1 MQWYERSDEKL
12 RDYLPDMTV
21 ERDVPM
27 SRHTSFRIGGP
38 ARRLAFP
45 ANREQLVILL
55 GLDPTRILVMSQVLL
70 SFGIA
75 LALVP
80 LLIFTSNSQLM
91 GDLVNTLWVKRTG
104 WVIVGVVVL
113 LNGWLLVGTIFGL

>member
-1 MQWYERSDEKL
+1 VMQGFIRFHIPLWFR
-12 RDYLPDMTV
+12 RAVTMLP
-21 ERDVPM
+21 
-27 SRHTSFRIGGP
+27 SFI
-38 ARRLAFP
+38 
-45 ANREQLVILL
+45 VIMM

>member
-1 MQWYERSDEKL
+1 MQGFIRFHIPLWFR
-12 RDYLPDMTV
+12 RAVTMLP
-21 ERDVPM
+21 
-27 SRHTSFRIGGP
+27 SFI
-38 ARRLAFP
+38 
-45 ANREQLVILL
+45 VIMM

>member
-1 MQWYERSDEKL
+1 M
-12 RDYLPDMTV
+12 LP
-21 ERDVPM
+21 
-27 SRHTSFRIGGP
+27 SFI
-38 ARRLAFP
+38 
-45 ANREQLVILL
+45 VIMM

-104 WVIVGVVVL
+104 WAIVGVVVL

>member
-1 MQWYERSDEKL
+1 
-12 RDYLPDMTV
+12 
-21 ERDVPM
+21 
-27 SRHTSFRIGGP
+27 
-38 ARRLAFP
+38 
-45 ANREQLVILL
+45 
-55 GLDPTRILVMSQVLL
+55 MSQVLL

-104 WVIVGVVVL
+104 WAIVGVVVL

>member
-1 MQWYERSDEKL
+1 VVSSCGNDAAFVYCHYDGTGPDENSG
-12 RDYLPDMTV
+12 DEPGAA
-21 ERDVPM
+21 E
-27 SRHTSFRIGGP
+27 FW
-38 ARRLAFP
+38 
-45 ANREQLVILL
+45 
-55 GLDPTRILVMSQVLL
+55 
-70 SFGIA
+70 IA

>member
-1 MQWYERSDEKL
+1 M
-12 RDYLPDMTV
+12 LP
-21 ERDVPM
+21 
-27 SRHTSFRIGGP
+27 SFI
-38 ARRLAFP
+38 
-45 ANREQLVILL
+45 VIMM